1 MAMED
6 HAQGALQEIFTI
18 GHSNHTIEKFLGLL
32 AQHSIRIVVD
42 SRSHPYSKFVPHFD
56 RETLGSYLESRGV
69 RYLYMGDE
77 LGGRPPER
85 EYYDPEGRVL
95 YYRVATSDR
104 FRSGISRLLKGCRD
118 FRIAV
123 LCSEEDPAC
132 CHRRLLVS
140 KVLTENGISVQHI
153 RGSGAVQPESELV
166 ANEIAAQLE
175 MFEISSQDRLGEWKS
190 TQSVLPRD
198 RHETSSRR

>member
-77 LGGRPPER
+77 RSE
-85 EYYDPEGRVL
+85 EH
-95 YYRVATSDR
+95 TSELQSLR
-104 FRSGISRLLKGCRD
+104 HLVCRLL
-118 FRIAV
+118 
-123 LCSEEDPAC
+123 
-132 CHRRLLVS
+132 
-140 KVLTENGISVQHI
+140 
-153 RGSGAVQPESELV
+153 
-166 ANEIAAQLE
+166 LE
-175 MFEISSQDRLGEWKS
+175 KK
-190 TQSVLPRD
+190 
-198 RHETSSRR
+198 